1 MHISTWMLSAALLGS
16 FAHAAD
22 PIPYVPMSFCK
33 TSETDLRA
41 EWDKNRRVCFTARGG
56 VQSLVKIDGKVQ
68 SYRLSDMGEIKLRD
82 NGEWQGNA
90 YVAALHESRDPSNVA
105 LLKEIAS
112 YNKYYVRYLSV
123 SEPVNGVMP
132 FMASVFFSWG
142 MFGHG
147 TQTMYVFGEIT
158 KDGVRLTGFSNADG
172 YDGDIRAAYNTI
184 ANLLVLFDGEN
195 PNKVGVKQ
203 TQNEDRAR
211 AQGVRAVVK
220 KYSDSVAKKDS
231 DVTIPKN

>member
-1 MHISTWMLSAALLGS
+1 
-16 FAHAAD
+16 
-22 PIPYVPMSFCK
+22 
-33 TSETDLRA
+33 
-41 EWDKNRRVCFTARGG
+41 
-56 VQSLVKIDGKVQ
+56 
-68 SYRLSDMGEIKLRD
+68 
-82 NGEWQGNA
+82 
-90 YVAALHESRDPSNVA
+90 
-105 LLKEIAS
+105 
-112 YNKYYVRYLSV
+112 
-123 SEPVNGVMP
+123 
-132 FMASVFFSWG
+132 
-142 MFGHG
+142 
-147 TQTMYVFGEIT
+147 MYVFGEIT